1 MPINISLRQLNCF
14 YIAYKYSNFS
24 KAADHMGISQPAL
37 SQAIRE
43 MEAEIG
49 HALFD
54 RTTRR
59 VRLTET
65 GRQFLATAERAI
77 NAFDQA
83 RDELSNLAAGKAGQV
98 TISCLPSVGIGLLPR
113 LLPGFQAANPGI
125 TVEIMEE
132 KLDAVMQR
140 VRSGGADFGLSNTLD
155 LDPDLQ
161 AEPLLSDSYALIC
174 RHDHPLAQRSYVK
187 WSELAA
193 DNTVL
198 VAMAR
203 DSGIWR
209 EMEAALHESG
219 FVPRVTYRAS
229 SPATVLAIV
238 ATGIGV
244 SPLPGL
250 AWPGMGH
257 PHLVHRMLIEP
268 LVQRRISLLR
278 RRGVLPTPAA
288 KLFLD
293 HILNNLKD
301 GDRLP
306 LL

>member
-1 MPINISLRQLNCF
+1 MPINISLRQLSCF
-14 YIAYKYSNFS
+14 YNAYKFGNFS
-24 KAADHMGISQPAL
+24 KAAEQLGISQPAL

-49 HALFD
+49 HSLFD

-65 GRQFLATAERAI
+65 GRQFLSSAERAI
-77 NAFDQA
+77 NAFEQA
-83 RDELSNLAAGKAGQV
+83 RDELDNLALGRAGQV

-113 LLPGFQAANPGI
+113 LLPGFHTAHPGI
-125 TVEIMEE
+125 SVEVIEE

-140 VRSGGADFGLSNTLD
+140 LRGGGADLGLSNTLD
-155 LDPDLQ
+155 LDAELY
-161 AEPLLSDSYALIC
+161 AEPLLSDSYALVC

-187 WSELAA
+187 WAELSE
-193 DNTVL
+193 TEIVL

-209 EMEAALHESG
+209 EMEAALQESG
-219 FVPRVTYRAS
+219 LVPRVAYRAS
-229 SPATVLAIV
+229 SPATVLAMV
-238 ATGIGV
+238 GTGIGV

-268 LVQRRISLLR
+268 IVQRRISLLR
-278 RRGVLPTPAA
+278 RRGIPPTPAA
-288 KLFLD
+288 ALFLA
-293 HILNNLKD
+293 HLQNSLKD